1 MNIDQSSQVL
11 LINRKTGT
19 QLLTKIKTAQQA
31 IRLATQLA
39 FDSWMDATN
48 ASGNWP
54 DNQSDPSFENWYQTL
69 NDSKTDLQAKFDVA
83 QRVYQ
88 YYNFNLKLK

>member
-1 MNIDQSSQVL
+1 MSVNQSSPVL
-11 LINRKTGT
+11 LVDRKANT
-19 QLLTKIKTAQQA
+19 QPLAKIKTAQQA

-54 DNQSDPSFENWYQTL
+54 DDQSDHSFENWYQTL
-69 NDSKTDLQAKFDVA
+69 NDPQTNLQAKFDVA

-88 YYNFNLKLK
+88 YHNFRLKLK

>member
-1 MNIDQSSQVL
+1 MSINQSSPVL
-11 LINRKTGT
+11 LIDRKTNT
-19 QLLTKIKTAQQA
+19 QPLTKIKTAQQA

-48 ASGNWP
+48 ASGNWS
-54 DNQSDPSFENWYQTL
+54 DQQSDHSFENWYQIL

-88 YYNFNLKLK
+88 YYNFRLKLK